1 MSAESQQ
8 RVARNPS
15 QQQRHS
21 PSPPPRRPRHRDAGR
36 REVVVERVV
45 KEVGCGNY
53 PTLTRTNYTEWSLL
67 MKVKL
72 QARGIW
78 DAIELGVDDF
88 QEDRMALEAIL
99 QAVPPEMVPG
109 LAVKRTAKEAWE
121 AIRAMRVGSDRVR
134 KGKVQQ
140 LKKEFEMISFRD
152 GESVD
157 DFALRLTNLVTS
169 LATLGAPIDETQ
181 VVEKFLRVVPP
192 RLSQIALAI
201 ETLLDTSDMSLEE
214 VTGRLK
220 AAEDRLESPE
230 PLREQGKLLL
240 TEEQWQQKM
249 KERQDGSSSRPAR
262 GSAQRRRRPPHK
274 NGGEG
279 GSDHATARDSPRN
292 DTCRNCGRRGHWAK
306 DCWQPKK
313 NGNRAYLAQA
323 EEDDEE
329 PALHMAQVC
338 EAPAPAMKVQKS
350 DSPAPAMVEQLS
362 VAPSPAPVVKD
373 NITTPP
379 QHGPLHIN
387 EPKAK
392 VYLATRSEL
401 RAGTSTLVPQ
411 IT

>member
-1 MSAESQQ
+1 MVSAPVGG
-8 RVARNPS
+8 VAGSPPRQP
-15 QQQRHS
+15 RRCS
-21 PSPPPRRPRHRDAGR
+21 PSPPPRRLRHRDAGR

-45 KEVGCGNY
+45 KDVGGGSY
-53 PTLTRTNYTEWSLL
+53 PMLTRTNYTEWSLL

-78 DAIELGVDDF
+78 DAIELGADDY

-99 QAVPPEMVPG
+99 QAVPTEMMAG

-220 AAEDRLESPE
+220 AAEDRLES
-230 PLREQGKLLL
+230 
-240 TEEQWQQKM
+240 TE
-249 KERQDGSSSRPAR
+249 PAR
-262 GSAQRRRRPPHK
+262 
-274 NGGEG
+274 
-279 GSDHATARDSPRN
+279 
-292 DTCRNCGRRGHWAK
+292 
-306 DCWQPKK
+306 
-313 NGNRAYLAQA
+313 
-323 EEDDEE
+323 
-329 PALHMAQVC
+329 
-338 EAPAPAMKVQKS
+338 
-350 DSPAPAMVEQLS
+350 
-362 VAPSPAPVVKD
+362 
-373 NITTPP
+373 
-379 QHGPLHIN
+379 
-387 EPKAK
+387 
-392 VYLATRSEL
+392 
-401 RAGTSTLVPQ
+401 
-411 IT
+411 

>member
-1 MSAESQQ
+1 
-8 RVARNPS
+8 
-15 QQQRHS
+15 
-21 PSPPPRRPRHRDAGR
+21 
-36 REVVVERVV
+36 V
-45 KEVGCGNY
+45 KDVGGGSY
-53 PTLTRTNYTEWSLL
+53 PMLTRTNYTEWSLL

-78 DAIELGVDDF
+78 DAIELSADDY

-99 QAVPPEMVPG
+99 QAVPPEMMAG

-230 PLREQGKLLL
+230 PAREQGKLLL
-240 TEEQWQQKM
+240 TEEQWLERM
-249 KERQDGSSSRPAR
+249 KGRQGGSSSRPAR
-262 GSAQRRRRPPHK
+262 GSGQRRRRPQRK
-274 NGGEG
+274 KVGEG
-279 GSDHATARDSPRN
+279 NDDRAAARDGPRD
-292 DTCRNCGRRGHWAK
+292 DTCRNYGRRGHWAK
-306 DCWQPKK
+306 DCRQPRR
-313 NGNRAYLAQA
+313 NRAYLAEA

-329 PALHMAQVC
+329 PALLMAQVC
-338 EAPAPAMKVQKS
+338 TT
-350 DSPAPAMVEQLS
+350 PAPAMVVQQS
-362 VAPSPAPVVKD
+362 TTPAPAMPVEKSEAPAAAMVVQQ
-373 NITTPP
+373 NIAPAPT
-379 QHGPLHIN
+379 I
-387 EPKAK
+387 
-392 VYLATRSEL
+392 V
-401 RAGTSTLVPQ
+401 V
-411 IT
+411 

>member
-1 MSAESQQ
+1 MSAPV
-8 RVARNPS
+8 RGVAGNLPRQP
-15 QQQRHS
+15 RRRS

-45 KEVGCGNY
+45 KDVGGGSY
-53 PTLTRTNYTEWSLL
+53 PMLTRTNYTEWSLL

-78 DAIELGVDDF
+78 DAIELGADDY

-99 QAVPPEMVPG
+99 QAVPPEMMAG

-230 PLREQGKLLL
+230 PAREQGKLLL
-240 TEEQWQQKM
+240 TEEQWLERM
-249 KERQDGSSSRPAR
+249 KGRQGGSSSRPAR
-262 GSAQRRRRPPHK
+262 GADSDDDGHHVRRVEKATTIVQRL
-274 NGGEG
+274 G
-279 GSDHATARDSPRN
+279 TARD

-306 DCWQPKK
+306 DCRQPRRS
-313 NGNRAYLAQA
+313 RAYLAEA

-329 PALHMAQVC
+329 PALLMAQVC
-338 EAPAPAMKVQKS
+338 TT
-350 DSPAPAMVEQLS
+350 PAPAMV
-362 VAPSPAPVVKD
+362 V
-373 NITTPP
+373 
-379 QHGPLHIN
+379 
-387 EPKAK
+387 
-392 VYLATRSEL
+392 
-401 RAGTSTLVPQ
+401 
-411 IT
+411 